1 MNRKSPSPTVKMGY
15 FRHLNIPSTDTCA
28 DCGHIFHEH
37 GWIDLGGDGIT
48 VCPRIDEG
56 PFLPDHPGGG
66 DGSCINCEEDAK

>member
-1 MNRKSPSPTVKMGY
+1 MKRKLPARTVFMDY
-15 FRHLNIPSTDTCA
+15 FRHPNIPGTDTCA

-37 GWIDLGGDGIT
+37 GWIDLGEDGIT

-66 DGSCINCEEDAK
+66 DGSCIQCERDAK